1 MKIKEKTL
9 RYIEWIS
16 PEDMHTETVQW
27 LSELKF
33 VRDEQ
38 LFLNSLVKHYT
49 SQLADNKYYEESK
62 EIVGLILDEENEAQV
77 LIKKIKAHENQ
88 LEIMVDDIDQP
99 RMEQA
104 YKETHKE
111 LVTTMHKYLENYR
124 GLKKRLF
131 KLVSRVMKGEKEKRL
146 LH

>member
-1 MKIKEKTL
+1 MKIKERTH

-16 PEDMHTETVQW
+16 PDDMHSETVQW
-27 LSELKF
+27 LSELMF

-38 LFLNSLVKHYT
+38 YFLNSLVKHYT
-49 SQLADNKYYEESK
+49 IQLADQKNYEESK
-62 EIVGLILDEENEAQV
+62 EIVSAILDAENEVKV
-77 LIKKIKAHENQ
+77 LMKKIQVHENQ

-99 RMEQA
+99 KMERA

-111 LVTTMHKYLENYR
+111 LMIEIEKYLEGYR

-131 KLVSRVMKGEKEKRL
+131 KLVAGVMKSEKQKRL
-146 LH
+146 LN

>member
-1 MKIKEKTL
+1 MKIKEKTH

-16 PEDMHTETVQW
+16 PDDMHGETVQW

-33 VRDEQ
+33 AQDEQ

-49 SQLADNKYYEESK
+49 TQLVDTKYYEESK
-62 EIVGLILDEENEAQV
+62 EVVGLILDAENEVKV
-77 LIKKIKAHENQ
+77 LMKKIQVHENQ

-111 LVTTMHKYLENYR
+111 LMTTMDSYLANYKE
-124 GLKKRLF
+124 LKKRLF
-131 KLVSRVMKGEKEKRL
+131 VLISKVMRSEKQKRL
-146 LH
+146 LN

>member
-1 MKIKEKTL
+1 MKVKERTH

-16 PEDMHTETVQW
+16 PDDMHAESVQW

-33 VRDEQ
+33 ARDEQ

-49 SQLADNKYYEESK
+49 IQLADAKIFKKSK
-62 EIVGLILDEENEAQV
+62 EIVSAVLDAENEV
-77 LIKKIKAHENQ
+77 ITLMKKIQIHENQ
-88 LEIMVDDIDQP
+88 LEIMIDDVDQP
-99 RMEQA
+99 TMERA

-111 LVTTMHKYLENYR
+111 LMTEMQRYLEEYR

-131 KLVSRVMKGEKEKRL
+131 SLVSSVIKKDKQGRL
-146 LH
+146 LN

>member
-1 MKIKEKTL
+1 MMIKEKTH

-16 PEDMHTETVQW
+16 PEDMHGETIQW

-33 VRDEQ
+33 VNDEQ

-49 SQLADNKYYEESK
+49 SQLADTKYYQESK
-62 EIVGLILDEENEAQV
+62 EIVGLILDAENE
-77 LIKKIKAHENQ
+77 LKILMKKIQVHENQ

-99 RMEQA
+99 KMEQA

-111 LVTTMHKYLENYR
+111 LMTTMATYLENYKS
-124 GLKKRLF
+124 LKKRLF
-131 KLVSRVMKGEKEKRL
+131 GLISKVMRSEKQKRL
-146 LH
+146 LN